1 MTCKKIEIFF
11 KSFIF
16 FFLFFSLINS
26 NDQFELLIG
35 TVDEQAVT
43 SYELNQRIK
52 ILINTL
58 QLDDNIE
65 NRDKVRESALD
76 KLIEDKLK
84 ISEAK
89 KLEISIQVEE
99 LESFLS
105 QVFQFPVEKKKE
117 FSKFLDQQG
126 IDEDIVKEQAEAE
139 LLWNKIITQKF
150 SGFISVSQLEI
161 EEEKNVY
168 EKNQGSV
175 QFNFSEIIINK
186 SNDDKKSLKK
196 IQQIKELLSQ
206 NTNFSSVA
214 SKFSNSP
221 SSLQGGSMGWMFSS
235 QIENTTRKELEKI
248 SKGQISEIINTQN
261 SYKIVRLNNK
271 RIYGEKN
278 KRNYTIMNFSSSK
291 DNVNFINFMRN
302 VRTCDQKFKNSEFSE
317 NVDFDKIERI
327 EIDDFS
333 DYIQNDISK
342 RKIGEKTKIFN
353 SVNKQ
358 FFFLVCNIF
367 GGEIAQIDE
376 KQIENNIYNR
386 KIRQL
391 SRTHLN
397 KIKKLANINIGIE

>member
-1 MTCKKIEIFF
+1 MSYKKIEIFF
-11 KSFIF
+11 KSFVF
-16 FFLFFSLINS
+16 FLLFFSFLNS
-26 NDQFELLIG
+26 NDEFELLIG

-65 NRDKVRESALD
+65 NRDKVRESALE

-89 KLEISIQVEE
+89 KLEINIQDKEI
-99 LESFLS
+99 ESFLS
-105 QVFQFPVEKKKE
+105 QIFQFPVEKKNE
-117 FSKFLDQQG
+117 FSKFLVQQG

-161 EEEKNVY
+161 EEEKKLY
-168 EKNQGSV
+168 EKNQGSI
-175 QFNFSEIIINK
+175 QYNFSEIIINK
-186 SNDDKKSLKK
+186 SDNYKKSLKK

-206 NTNFSSVA
+206 NTNFSSIA

-235 QIENTTRKELEKI
+235 QIENGTRKELEKI
-248 SKGQISEIINTQN
+248 SKGQISEIINTRN
-261 SYKIVRLNNK
+261 NYKIIRLNDK

-278 KRNYTIMNFSSSK
+278 KKNYTIMNFSSTK
-291 DNVNFINFMRN
+291 DNINFINFMKN
-302 VRTCDQKFKNSEFSE
+302 VTDCDQEFKNSEFSE
-317 NVDFDKIERI
+317 GVDFDKIERI

-333 DYIQNDISK
+333 DHIQNDISK
-342 RKIGEKTKIFN
+342 RNTGEKTKIFN
-353 SVNKQ
+353 SANKQ

-376 KQIENNIYNR
+376 RQIENDIYNR

-391 SRTHLN
+391 SRTHIN
-397 KIKKLANINIGIE
+397 KIKKIANINIGIE